1 MSTIRPYRGLG
12 RGGAGAYEKFK
23 QAEPPPLARARAS
36 QNHRVFHGDLDVPF
50 AEIAQSQ
57 ILFHGRSFAAAGR
70 VLIRSPR
77 GGGDDRAGP
86 REAQP
91 AQAQPIY
98 TRPPSLVAKE
108 NSSAAARIYIAASRL
123 SKPDTRKERLSL
135 EAGRAERPS
144 SQPLGPLGFA
154 LRRMATVAAEGG
166 SGRRDAE
173 AELNL
178 PPGFRFHPTDEELVV
193 HYLCRKVARQKLPV
207 PIIAEVDLY
216 KFDPWEL
223 PEKALFG
230 RKEWY
235 FFTPR
240 DRKYPNGSR
249 PNRAAGRGYWK
260 ATGADKP
267 IAPKGSARTAGIK
280 KALVFY
286 SGKAPRGI
294 KTDWI
299 MHEYRLADAD
309 RAPGKK
315 GSQKLDEWVL
325 CRLYNK
331 KNNWEKIKVEEQVAH
346 HHRQNGEVMDTL
358 ADTMS
363 DSFQTHDSDIDNASG
378 MQNNFGGMA
387 QGQAMRNGIGNVT
400 VKEDNDWFT
409 DLNLDELQASYMNLG
424 QTVNP
429 NQLGQTVNLAAGQD
443 HGYLQSMSSPQ
454 MKIWQ
459 TILPPF

>member
-1 MSTIRPYRGLG
+1 
-12 RGGAGAYEKFK
+12 
-23 QAEPPPLARARAS
+23 
-36 QNHRVFHGDLDVPF
+36 
-50 AEIAQSQ
+50 
-57 ILFHGRSFAAAGR
+57 
-70 VLIRSPR
+70 
-77 GGGDDRAGP
+77 
-86 REAQP
+86 
-91 AQAQPIY
+91 
-98 TRPPSLVAKE
+98 
-108 NSSAAARIYIAASRL
+108 
-123 SKPDTRKERLSL
+123 
-135 EAGRAERPS
+135 
-144 SQPLGPLGFA
+144 
-154 LRRMATVAAEGG
+154 MAMMVAAEG

-178 PPGFRFHPTDEELVV
+178 PPGFRFHPTDEELVM
-193 HYLCRKVARQKLPV
+193 HYLCRRVARQQLPV

-216 KFDPWEL
+216 KFDPWDL

-267 IAPKGSARTAGIK
+267 ITPKGSGRAAGIK

-286 SGKAPRGI
+286 SGKAPRGV

-331 KNNWEKIKVEEQVAH
+331 KKNWEKVKVEEPEAAPH
-346 HHRQNGEVMDTL
+346 HHH
-358 ADTMS
+358 ADSMS
-363 DSFQTHDSDIDNASG
+363 DSFQTHDSDIDNAAG
-378 MQNNFGGMA
+378 MQNSFGSMP
-387 QGQAMRNGIGNVT
+387 QGVQAMKNGIGAVT

-409 DLNLDELQASYMNLG
+409 GLNLDDLQAPYNMVQL
-424 QTVNP
+424 VNP
-429 NQLGQTVNLAAGQD
+429 NPVHQTMNLAAGQG
-443 HGYLQSMSSPQ
+443 HGYFQSMSSPS
-454 MKIWQ
+454 MKMWQ

>member
-1 MSTIRPYRGLG
+1 MEMET
-12 RGGAGAYEKFK
+12 
-23 QAEPPPLARARAS
+23 
-36 QNHRVFHGDLDVPF
+36 
-50 AEIAQSQ
+50 
-57 ILFHGRSFAAAGR
+57 AAA
-70 VLIRSPR
+70 V
-77 GGGDDRAGP
+77 
-86 REAQP
+86 
-91 AQAQPIY
+91 
-98 TRPPSLVAKE
+98 
-108 NSSAAARIYIAASRL
+108 
-123 SKPDTRKERLSL
+123 
-135 EAGRAERPS
+135 
-144 SQPLGPLGFA
+144 
-154 LRRMATVAAEGG
+154 GG

-193 HYLCRKVARQKLPV
+193 HYLCRKVARQPLPV

-216 KFDPWEL
+216 KLDPWDL

-267 IAPKGSARTAGIK
+267 VAPKGSARTVGIK

-286 SGKAPRGI
+286 SGKAPRGL

-299 MHEYRLADAD
+299 MHEYRLAETD

-331 KNNWEKIKVEEQVAH
+331 KNNWEKVKLEQQDMAAVAAPRH
-346 HHRQNGEVMDTL
+346 HHRHQQHQNGEVMDAA

-363 DSFQTHDSDIDNASG
+363 DSFQTHDSDIDIASG
-378 MQNNFGGMA
+378 LQHGFSGDVA
-387 QGQAMRNGIGNVT
+387 QGQPPRNSFVT

-409 DLNLDELQASYMNLG
+409 GLNFDELQPPYMMNL
-424 QTVNP
+424 QQMQMVNP
-429 NQLGQTVNLAAGQD
+429 AAGHD
-443 HGYLQSMSSPQ
+443 GGYLQSISSPQ
-454 MKIWQ
+454 MKMWQ

>member
-1 MSTIRPYRGLG
+1 M
-12 RGGAGAYEKFK
+12 
-23 QAEPPPLARARAS
+23 
-36 QNHRVFHGDLDVPF
+36 VV
-50 AEIAQSQ
+50 
-57 ILFHGRSFAAAGR
+57 AAA
-70 VLIRSPR
+70 
-77 GGGDDRAGP
+77 
-86 REAQP
+86 
-91 AQAQPIY
+91 
-98 TRPPSLVAKE
+98 
-108 NSSAAARIYIAASRL
+108 
-123 SKPDTRKERLSL
+123 
-135 EAGRAERPS
+135 AE
-144 SQPLGPLGFA
+144 
-154 LRRMATVAAEGG
+154 G

-193 HYLCRKVARQKLPV
+193 HYLCKKVARQQLPV

-216 KFDPWEL
+216 KFDPWDL

-267 IAPKGSARTAGIK
+267 ISPKGCGRAAGIK

-286 SGKAPRGI
+286 SGKAPRGV

-331 KNNWEKIKVEEQVAH
+331 KNNWEKVKVEAAAQH
-346 HHRQNGEVMDTL
+346 HQPQSGGEL
-358 ADTMS
+358 ADSMS
-363 DSFQTHDSDIDNASG
+363 DSFQTHDSDIDNASAG
-378 MQNNFGGMA
+378 MQNSFGNMGA
-387 QGQAMRNGIGNVT
+387 QAMRSGMVT
-400 VKEDNDWFT
+400 VKEDNDWFSG
-409 DLNLDELQASYMNLG
+409 LNLDELQASYSMA
-424 QTVNP
+424 QMVNP
-429 NQLGQTVNLAAGQD
+429 IPPPVQTMNLAAGQG
-443 HGYLQSMSSPQ
+443 HGYLQSMNSPS
-454 MKIWQ
+454 MKMWQ

>member
-1 MSTIRPYRGLG
+1 
-12 RGGAGAYEKFK
+12 
-23 QAEPPPLARARAS
+23 
-36 QNHRVFHGDLDVPF
+36 
-50 AEIAQSQ
+50 
-57 ILFHGRSFAAAGR
+57 
-70 VLIRSPR
+70 
-77 GGGDDRAGP
+77 
-86 REAQP
+86 
-91 AQAQPIY
+91 
-98 TRPPSLVAKE
+98 
-108 NSSAAARIYIAASRL
+108 
-123 SKPDTRKERLSL
+123 
-135 EAGRAERPS
+135 
-144 SQPLGPLGFA
+144 
-154 LRRMATVAAEGG
+154 MAMVAAER

-173 AELNL
+173 ADLNL

-193 HYLCRKVARQKLPV
+193 YYLCRQVARQQLPV

-216 KFDPWEL
+216 KFDPWDL

-249 PNRAAGRGYWK
+249 PNRGAGTGYWK

-267 IAPKGSARTAGIK
+267 IVPKGSGRTAGIK

-286 SGKAPRGI
+286 SGKAPRSV

-299 MHEYRLADAD
+299 MHEYRLANPD

-315 GSQKLDEWVL
+315 GSHKLDEWVL

-331 KNNWEKIKVEEQVAH
+331 KNNWEKVKVEEQDAAAH
-346 HHRQNGEVMDTL
+346 HHRQNGEIMDAL
-358 ADTMS
+358 VDTMS

-409 DLNLDELQASYMNLG
+409 DLNLDELQASYVNLS
-424 QTVNP
+424 QMVNP
-429 NQLGQTVNLAAGQD
+429 NLGQTVNLAAGQD
-443 HGYLQSMSSPQ
+443 HDYLQSMSSPQ
-454 MKIWQ
+454 MKMWQ

>member
-1 MSTIRPYRGLG
+1 M
-12 RGGAGAYEKFK
+12 
-23 QAEPPPLARARAS
+23 
-36 QNHRVFHGDLDVPF
+36 
-50 AEIAQSQ
+50 
-57 ILFHGRSFAAAGR
+57 AAA
-70 VLIRSPR
+70 V
-77 GGGDDRAGP
+77 
-86 REAQP
+86 
-91 AQAQPIY
+91 
-98 TRPPSLVAKE
+98 
-108 NSSAAARIYIAASRL
+108 
-123 SKPDTRKERLSL
+123 
-135 EAGRAERPS
+135 
-144 SQPLGPLGFA
+144 
-154 LRRMATVAAEGG
+154 GG
-166 SGRRDAE
+166 SRRRDAE

-193 HYLCRKVARQKLPV
+193 HYLCRKVARQPLPV

-216 KFDPWEL
+216 KLDPWDL

-267 IAPKGSARTAGIK
+267 VAPKGSARTVGIK

-286 SGKAPRGI
+286 SGKAPRGV

-309 RAPGKK
+309 RAPGGKK

-331 KNNWEKIKVEEQVAH
+331 KNNWEKVKLEQQDVASVAAAAPRNH
-346 HHRQNGEVMDTL
+346 HHQNGEVMDAAA

-363 DSFQTHDSDIDNASG
+363 DSFQTHDSDIDNASAG
-378 MQNNFGGMA
+378 LRHGGCGSGVFGDVA
-387 QGQAMRNGIGNVT
+387 PPRNGFVT

-409 DLNLDELQASYMNLG
+409 GLNFDELQPPYMMNL
-424 QTVNP
+424 QHMQMQMVNP
-429 NQLGQTVNLAAGQD
+429 AAPGHD
-443 HGYLQSMSSPQ
+443 GGYLQSISSPQ
-454 MKIWQ
+454 MKMWQ

>member
-1 MSTIRPYRGLG
+1 M
-12 RGGAGAYEKFK
+12 AM
-23 QAEPPPLARARAS
+23 
-36 QNHRVFHGDLDVPF
+36 
-50 AEIAQSQ
+50 
-57 ILFHGRSFAAAGR
+57 AAA
-70 VLIRSPR
+70 
-77 GGGDDRAGP
+77 
-86 REAQP
+86 EA
-91 AQAQPIY
+91 
-98 TRPPSLVAKE
+98 
-108 NSSAAARIYIAASRL
+108 
-123 SKPDTRKERLSL
+123 
-135 EAGRAERPS
+135 
-144 SQPLGPLGFA
+144 
-154 LRRMATVAAEGG
+154 

-193 HYLCRKVARQKLPV
+193 HYLCRKVARQPLPV

-216 KFDPWEL
+216 KFDPWDL

-230 RKEWY
+230 RREWY

-267 IAPKGSARTAGIK
+267 IAPKGSCRAAGIK

-286 SGKAPRGI
+286 SGKAPRGV

-331 KNNWEKIKVEEQVAH
+331 KNNWEKVKVEEMEAAAH
-346 HHRQNGEVMDTL
+346 HRRQSGEVTES
-358 ADTMS
+358 MS
-363 DSFQTHDSDIDNASG
+363 DSFQTHDSDIDNAPG
-378 MQNNFGGMA
+378 MHSSFGNMA
-387 QGQAMRNGIGNVT
+387 QQGQAMRNGIGTVT

-409 DLNLDELQASYMNLG
+409 DLNLDELQASYNMS
-424 QTVNP
+424 QQMVNP
-429 NQLGQTVNLAAGQD
+429 NPVQMLNLVAGQG
-443 HGYLQSMSSPQ
+443 HGYLQSMSSPS
-454 MKIWQ
+454 MKMWQ

>member
-1 MSTIRPYRGLG
+1 M
-12 RGGAGAYEKFK
+12 
-23 QAEPPPLARARAS
+23 
-36 QNHRVFHGDLDVPF
+36 VV
-50 AEIAQSQ
+50 
-57 ILFHGRSFAAAGR
+57 AAA
-70 VLIRSPR
+70 
-77 GGGDDRAGP
+77 
-86 REAQP
+86 E
-91 AQAQPIY
+91 
-98 TRPPSLVAKE
+98 
-108 NSSAAARIYIAASRL
+108 
-123 SKPDTRKERLSL
+123 
-135 EAGRAERPS
+135 
-144 SQPLGPLGFA
+144 
-154 LRRMATVAAEGG
+154 G

-193 HYLCRKVARQKLPV
+193 YYLCRKVARQQLPV

-216 KFDPWEL
+216 KFDPWDL

-267 IAPKGSARTAGIK
+267 ITPKGCGRAAGIK

-286 SGKAPRGI
+286 SGKAPRGL

-331 KNNWEKIKVEEQVAH
+331 KNNWEKVKVEAAPH
-346 HHRQNGEVMDTL
+346 HHPQSGGEL
-358 ADTMS
+358 ADSMS
-363 DSFQTHDSDIDNASG
+363 DSFQTHDSDIDNASAG
-378 MQNNFGGMA
+378 MQNSFVGNMA
-387 QGQAMRNGIGNVT
+387 AQAMRNGVGAVT

-409 DLNLDELQASYMNLG
+409 GLNLDELQASYNMA
-424 QTVNP
+424 QMVNP
-429 NQLGQTVNLAAGQD
+429 TNPPPVQTMNLAAGQGY
-443 HGYLQSMSSPQ
+443 GYLQSMSSPS
-454 MKIWQ
+454 MKMWQ